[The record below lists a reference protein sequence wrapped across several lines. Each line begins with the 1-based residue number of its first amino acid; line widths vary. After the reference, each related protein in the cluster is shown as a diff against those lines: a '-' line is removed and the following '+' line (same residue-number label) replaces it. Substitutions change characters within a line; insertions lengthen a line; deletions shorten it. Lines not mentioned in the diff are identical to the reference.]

1 MTKSPR
7 SSHGLEIVVTG
18 GGWTPV
24 TAHGDLLCLRRRA
37 GYRRGYSMN
46 TPEGARL
53 LRPPTSDGQTGG
65 YGQCGEPERR
75 CREGIGLM
83 GNGDAVDVT
92 ARFDAMTTPGLVV
105 DPTLRVVALNAAW
118 ARLELVSQVEVV
130 GRPLAEVVPGEF
142 IEPHNPM
149 RGGSLPAS
157 VAHVLASGEP
167 DVISL
172 QSGPA
177 GDGDAT
183 WAQRR
188 WRLSTTPLLDGDGQV
203 MLLLLQM
210 EDVTDDGASRLGE
223 GEVDEEARTPCG
235 CNLSPGEAAL
245 HEATLGRR
253 RAESRLYD
261 RDQELRLAL
270 EVQTQL
276 SQRLAGMMQVAL
288 RLTAAQT
295 LTDLIDVVVDSGMSV
310 LGAGGGAVA
319 VRTSREG
326 GDGQGLE
333 LTLTESLGGHAQRRY
348 SRLSL
353 SSSLPVAVAAR
364 TGRVIMLRDRDE
376 SVAFSTEMA
385 EAVRSTG
392 LGTWVAMPLQTAGRS
407 LGSMIIGWREPRD
420 FSTADMELMTALAA
434 QCAQSLAVVQAR
446 EHERRRAHE
455 QRRLS
460 ETLQRSLLTEPFEPD
475 HLQIAVRYIPAA
487 AEAQIGGDWYDCFV
501 GPDGITTLVV
511 GDVGGHDRDA
521 AAAMAQIRNL
531 LRGVSITM
539 AGSPAAVLSGLDRA
553 MMQLGVGVLATAVLA
568 QVEQS
573 DAERARGLRTL
584 RWSNAGHPPPILL
597 HQDGAVTALQ
607 TTPDLL
613 LGLVPDLQRSNHTI
627 TLEPGT
633 SVFFYTDGLIERRGA
648 SLQDGLDWLCTVL
661 KEVHELPIDEICDAV
676 LARVTGPPED
686 DIALL
691 LLRAHPEDVPRPP
704 EAGPPV
710 LPTPTLG
717 AGG

>member
-1 MTKSPR
+1 
-7 SSHGLEIVVTG
+7 
-18 GGWTPV
+18 
-24 TAHGDLLCLRRRA
+24 
-37 GYRRGYSMN
+37 
-46 TPEGARL
+46 
-53 LRPPTSDGQTGG
+53 
-65 YGQCGEPERR
+65 
-75 CREGIGLM
+75 M

-188 WRLSTTPLLDGDGQV
+188 WRLSTTPCWMG
-203 MLLLLQM
+203 
-210 EDVTDDGASRLGE
+210 TDRSCCCSSRWKTSLTTEPVVSAKVRSTKRHGRH
-223 GEVDEEARTPCG
+223 VDA
-235 CNLSPGEAAL
+235 NLSPGEAAL